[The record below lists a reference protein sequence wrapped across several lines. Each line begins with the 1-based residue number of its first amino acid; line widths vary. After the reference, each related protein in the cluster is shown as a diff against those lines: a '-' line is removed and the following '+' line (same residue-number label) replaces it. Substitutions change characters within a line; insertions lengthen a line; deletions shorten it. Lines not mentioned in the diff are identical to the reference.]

1 MQSLNEVRSHIDSFS
16 RPSGYNNH
24 AWRAVKKLAYHAWE
38 CYLENRSFSHSASFL
53 CKEFYL
59 MIRKE
64 DGDFVIP
71 NWKMKHF
78 YDL

>member
-1 MQSLNEVRSHIDSFS
+1 MNSLAEVKTYIDSFS

-24 AWRAVKKLAYHAWE
+24 AWRAVKKLALHAWE

-59 MIRKE
+59 MVRKP
-64 DGDFVIP
+64 DGEYVIP
-71 NWKMKHF
+71 RWKMKHF